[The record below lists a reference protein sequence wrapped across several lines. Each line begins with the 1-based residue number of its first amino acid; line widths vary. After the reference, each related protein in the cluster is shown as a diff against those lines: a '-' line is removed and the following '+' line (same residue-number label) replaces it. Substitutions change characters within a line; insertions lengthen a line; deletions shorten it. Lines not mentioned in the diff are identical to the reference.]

1 MYILLLPHLQE
12 VELKGDSSASPGEL
26 EGDLKRL
33 EHKIEAAH
41 CSSIEVKKSFD
52 SFTLAVKEMAK
63 GNKLEAYLQYQHALY
78 ELTSSLNQSKLKVGR
93 LSLHSPRTLSFFF
106 RLYGLYAVS
115 FGVLSSVFFALMIYA
130 YADFR
135 VLDIPLWSSFFAGL
149 GSSAQILSGVS
160 DDLRRDGMATRYKR
174 LWYMTIPL
182 LAMTFGYMAYLLF
195 SSGLVAFNVN
205 SESSIYSTMLFC
217 FLAGFAT
224 SWLINR
230 LSALSRNL

>member
-1 MYILLLPHLQE
+1 MYILLLPDLQE
-12 VELKGDSSASPGEL
+12 VKMKGDSSASPGEL

-33 EHKIEAAH
+33 EAKIEAAH
-41 CSSIEVKKSFD
+41 CSSMDVKKSFD
-52 SFTLAVKEMAK
+52 SFTLAVRENAK
-63 GNKLEAYLQYQHALY
+63 GNDLEAYLQYQHALY

-93 LSLHSPRTLSFFF
+93 LRLHSPRTLSFFF

-115 FGVLSSVFFALMIYA
+115 FGVVSSVFFALMIYA

-149 GSSAQILSGVS
+149 GSSAQILSGAS
-160 DDLRRDGMATRYKR
+160 DDLRRDGVAIRYKR

-205 SESSIYSTMLFC
+205 SDSSIYSTMLFC

-224 SWLINR
+224 SWLINK
-230 LSALSRNL
+230 LSALSGNL